1 MRLGVVAA
9 VAAGSLLLL
18 AALGIVL
25 TDSKPRQSGSNYVLE
40 VGPVKDINGDGVLC
54 QRDTPL
60 PADTDRVRILL
71 GTSGRPTPRVV
82 VTATSEGRRVLAGSL
97 PGGGSQGH
105 VVVPLRPVNRVAR
118 TARVCVRIEGSGQT
132 ILFGSHGLVRL
143 EWLRPGS
150 ETWLD
155 RLPTVARRFGYGKAN
170 AFGAWLLPIA
180 ALVLL
185 LAWLLA
191 GRLLLRELRA

>member
-1 MRLGVVAA
+1 MVRVAAA
-9 VAAGSLLLL
+9 VAAGSLLLI
-18 AALGIVL
+18 AALGLVL
-25 TDSKPRQSGSNYVLE
+25 TDSKPRQSGSNYVQE
-40 VGPVKDINGDGVLC
+40 VGPAADFDGSGVRC

-60 PADTDRVRILL
+60 AADTDRVRILL
-71 GTSGRPTPRVV
+71 GTGGKPTPEVE
-82 VTATSEGRRVLAGSL
+82 VTATSEGRRLMAGTL
-97 PGGGSQGH
+97 PAGKPQGH

-118 TARVCVRIEGSGQT
+118 TARVCVRVRGDGRT
-132 ILFGSHGLVRL
+132 LLFGSHGLVRL

-150 ETWLD
+150 ESWLD
-155 RLPTVARRFGYGKAN
+155 RLSTVARRFGYAKAN

-180 ALVLL
+180 GLVLL

>member
-1 MRLGVVAA
+1 MRIAAA

-18 AALGIVL
+18 AALALVL

-40 VGPVKDINGDGVLC
+40 AGPVKEIDG
-54 QRDTPL
+54 RRRAL
-60 PADTDRVRILL
+60 PARHRRWRPTRTGVRILL
-71 GTSGRPTPRVV
+71 GTNGRPTPSVE
-82 VTATSEGRRVLAGSL
+82 VTATSDGRRVLAGSL
-97 PGGGSQGH
+97 PAGGSQGH
-105 VVVPLRPVNRVAR
+105 VVVPLTPVNRVAR
-118 TARVCVRIEGSGQT
+118 TARVCVRIRGTGQT
-132 ILFGSHGLVRL
+132 VLFGSHGLMRL

-155 RLPTVARRFGYGKAN
+155 RLPTVTRRFGYGKAN
-170 AFGAWLLPIA
+170 AFGSWLLPIA
-180 ALVLL
+180 GLVLL

>member
-1 MRLGVVAA
+1 MRIAAA

-18 AALGIVL
+18 AALGLVL

-40 VGPVKDINGDGVLC
+40 AGPVKEIDGNGVRC

-60 PADTDRVRILL
+60 AADTDRVRILL
-71 GTSGRPTPRVV
+71 GTNGRPTPRVE
-82 VTATSEGRRVLAGSL
+82 VTATSDGRRVLAGSL
-97 PGGGSQGH
+97 PAGGSQGH
-105 VVVPLRPVNRVAR
+105 VVVPLTPVNRVAR
-118 TARVCVRIEGSGQT
+118 TARVCVRIRGTGQT
-132 ILFGSHGLVRL
+132 VLFGSHGLMRL

-155 RLPTVARRFGYGKAN
+155 RLPTVTRRFGYGKAN
-170 AFGAWLLPIA
+170 AFGSWLLPIA
-180 ALVLL
+180 GLVLL